1 MSSKQNNSSI
11 QINLGL
17 CWTCDEKV
25 ATHKEFRDAL
35 GENELTCDACHR
47 EEYPEKYEVEENKY
61 FCGGCDYSLS
71 EAEFNSGKG
80 RIMFNDLEEG
90 KYMCG
95 YMCGVCDDR
104 VDDPQGMFP
113 NEEVVKCKD
122 CERTMEELD
131 ANNIEMED
139 FGEYSTCLDCK
150 DERKSHIDNPCKW
163 CEGNTV
169 GRHAMDVGKLGY
181 DICYSCDVNGE
192 DEE

>member
-113 NEEVVKCKD
+113 NEDIDGNLENCDFCGK
-122 CERTMEELD
+122 EED
-131 ANNIEMED
+131 SDEIIRGTE
-139 FGEYSTCLDCK
+139 GEACGEC
-150 DERKSHIDNPCKW
+150 
-163 CEGNTV
+163 
-169 GRHAMDVGKLGY
+169 RHL
-181 DICYSCDVNGE
+181 CDRV
-192 DEE
+192 